1 MKKHL
6 LALMSMA
13 GVLTFAACD
22 IIDDA
27 EDSVQQEYCWKVTI
41 DDGYD
46 SPVITTYSWNTK
58 AEIEIVVE
66 GMKSEGYN
74 VSYEKSSAG
83 DANACEDLNTN
94 SLEGLVNFRK
104 KYEETAPGIYMKGDS
119 LLAKGTDGSIFVIPD
134 VTDLG
139 SPMGEKFYPNGFVG
153 YDGKSTTYEFRM
165 DYAND
170 IDDNWLTQTFKDT
183 VFYAAKSEWAAN
195 SADVVYTLDNALNV
209 LVYSYFYNISRYEK
223 IADAGDFDNTYVAIA
238 KMVQKGGPIVKPSE
252 MISKHTKY
260 SPDHWLSELYPAD
273 MEAKKYV
280 VPYTG
285 KGSITYM
292 SVDHLFENGKKE
304 GTFWIL
310 EYVQTDD
317 VSSITVMMSDVP
329 VDDVRAYIQK
339 ITDEV
344 PHSEVSNDLDTG
356 EIISFQIDSENYDE
370 MGVVVYP
377 QYEIAYV
384 ASTKTLSIT
393 ITVRRTTLI

>member
-1 MKKHL
+1 
-6 LALMSMA
+6 MA

-27 EDSVQQEYCWKVTI
+27 EDSVQEYCWKITI
-41 DDGYD
+41 DAGDD
-46 SPVITTYSWNTK
+46 APLITTYSWNSK

-66 GMKSEGYN
+66 GMKSNGYN
-74 VSYEKSSAG
+74 VSYEKSSVG
-83 DANACEDLNTN
+83 DADACEDLNTN
-94 SLEGLVNFRK
+94 SLEGLINFRK

-134 VTDLG
+134 VNDLG
-139 SPMGEKFYPNGFVG
+139 SPMGEKFYPNHFAG
-153 YDGKSTTYEFRM
+153 YDGKATTYEFSM
-165 DYAND
+165 EYAND
-170 IDDNWLTQTFKDT
+170 NDGNWLTQTFEDT
-183 VFYAAKSEWAAN
+183 VFYAQKSEWAAN
-195 SADVVYTLDNALNV
+195 ATEQVYSLDHALNV
-209 LVYSYFYNISRYEK
+209 LVYSYFYNISRFEK
-223 IADAGDFDNTYVAIA
+223 IADASDFDNTYLAIA

-252 MISKHTKY
+252 MISKYTKY

-304 GTFWIL
+304 GAFWIP

-317 VSSITVMMSDVP
+317 VNSITVVMSDVP

-344 PHSEVSNDLDTG
+344 SHSRESKNLDTG
-356 EIISFQIDSENYDE
+356 ELISFQIDSEDYDE

-377 QYEIAYV
+377 QYEITYV
-384 ASTKTLSIT
+384 ASTKNLVIN
-393 ITVRRTTLI
+393 IIVNRITLI

>member
-1 MKKHL
+1 
-6 LALMSMA
+6 MSLA

-22 IIDDA
+22 ILDEA
-27 EDSVQQEYCWKVTI
+27 EDSVQEYCWKVTI
-41 DDGYD
+41 DAGDEA
-46 SPVITTYSWNTK
+46 PLITTYHWNTK

-66 GMKSEGYN
+66 GMKSNGYN
-74 VSYEKSSAG
+74 VSYEKSSTG
-83 DANACEDLNTN
+83 DADACEDLNTS
-94 SLEGLVNFRK
+94 SLEDLFNFKK

-119 LLAKGTDGSIFVIPD
+119 LLAKGTDGSIFVVPD
-134 VTDLG
+134 VNDLG
-139 SPMGEKFYPNGFVG
+139 SPMSEKFYPNRFEG
-153 YDGKSTTYEFRM
+153 YDGKATTYVFSME
-165 DYAND
+165 YAND
-170 IDDNWLTQTFKDT
+170 NDGNWLTQTFEDT
-183 VFYAAKSEWAAN
+183 IFYARKSEWAEN
-195 SADVVYTLDNALNV
+195 GDDEVYSLDHALNA
-209 LVYSYFYNISRYEK
+209 LVYSYFYNISRFEK
-223 IADAGDFDNTYVAIA
+223 IADASDFDNTYVAIA

-304 GTFWIL
+304 GTFWIP

-393 ITVRRTTLI
+393 ISVRRTTLI